1 MVPSNFP
8 PPPGSARIR
17 PDPPGNPPTGA
28 EKNIRPARRSGIEET
43 RGMGC
48 WMLRLFNMKT
58 PHLGMPKKPGNFYC
72 LFEIEMYI
80 STRTHPKILSSKKN
94 CYGDNWNGD
103 FRYQP
108 RAILLFVSMLM
119 SSNSHRHPQTQ
130 THIGAEFQ
138 TKKIFRAKKVLQS
151 KPNPR
156 PQQRLDS
163 RVVQLGKKKH
173 PRLRHTLAHSGQK
186 RAVGWRPGAARMHD
200 AGPPVAGSE
209 PLPGS
214 YLQQKTKNWDQ
225 NGSKIVEYFLETP
238 TYPTFSAQKH
248 TYR

>member
-17 PDPPGNPPTGA
+17 PDPTGNPPTGA
-28 EKNIRPARRSGIEET
+28 EKNLRPAPPGSARIRPARRSGIEET

-58 PHLGMPKKPGNFYC
+58 PHLGMPKKPGNLYC

-80 STRTHPKILSSKKN
+80 STRAHPKILSSKKK

-163 RVVQLGKKKH
+163 RVVQLEEKKTPQAQTH
-173 PRLRHTLAHSGQK
+173 TCTLGTEASGRLEARSREDARRRAAGRWVGTLAGFVPS
-186 RAVGWRPGAARMHD
+186 
-200 AGPPVAGSE
+200 
-209 PLPGS
+209 
-214 YLQQKTKNWDQ
+214 TKDKEL
-225 NGSKIVEYFLETP
+225 GSKWL
-238 TYPTFSAQKH
+238 KN
-248 TYR
+248 R